1 MVMSIMKGREK
12 FMKTMFTLLLLLILM
27 GCASTESSQKM
38 DPELQFGGSFRTRA
52 MSSHGM

>member
-1 MVMSIMKGREK
+1 MSIMKGREK